1 MNFAIRLIFGLIFE
15 TGLATTYMVI
25 AGLVKEWLNHKT
37 SPVKAAHLMQYFV
50 LLYFTV
56 VYILI
61 LAIKVTGVV
70 EFSFDNTL
78 LLLIVM
84 FAMISGDSKMNFLA
98 VLTSGV
104 ITLLTL
110 GVAPRVNLRLVPIFY
125 LSTLLLLLL
134 SYLTEKRGPLLRWL
148 SFLVGGLIFWAVR
161 SMLGLVDSQRLIF
174 AASGYVVLS
183 SIIFWLLYLNEKH
196 QKISARNQH
205 DAFFDEM
212 TATKN
217 YRAFVKELDQGV
229 QAYHDHGQALGLI
242 MVDIDHFKNV
252 NDTYGHLMGNE
263 ILKEVTATLKEQ
275 AQTLTPA
282 ANVYRLGGE
291 EFALLVREQDCRKVA
306 QFAELCHT
314 SVGALHAEQP
324 NQVQVTISLGY
335 SKLRDKEPAMQ
346 FFQRVD
352 KLLYQAK
359 KQGRDVA
366 VGSCGTSVNN

>member
-1 MNFAIRLIFGLIFE
+1 MRFAIRLIFGLIFE

-25 AGLVKEWLNHKT
+25 ASLVKEWLNQKT
-37 SPVKAAHLMQYFV
+37 TPVKAARLMQYFV
-50 LLYFTV
+50 LFYFTV

-84 FAMISGDSKMNFLA
+84 FAMISSDRKMNFLA
-98 VLTSGV
+98 ALTSGA
-104 ITLLTL
+104 ITILTF
-110 GVAPRVNLRLVPIFY
+110 GVVPRVNLRLIPIFY

-148 SFLVGGLIFWAVR
+148 SFLAGGLIFWATR
-161 SMLGLVDSQRLIF
+161 SMLGLVANQRVVF
-174 AASGYVVLS
+174 AAIGYVVLA
-183 SIIFWLLYLNEKH
+183 SIIFWLLYFNERH
-196 QKISARNQH
+196 QEITARNQH

-229 QAYHDHGQALGLI
+229 QSYHAHGQTLGLI

-263 ILKEVTATLKEQ
+263 ILKEVTATLKKQ
-275 AQTLTPA
+275 AQTLTPT

-291 EFALLVREQDCRKVA
+291 EFALLVREQDCQEVS
-306 QFAELCHT
+306 QFAELCHEM
-314 SVGALHAEQP
+314 VGNLHASQP
-324 NQVQVTISLGY
+324 NQVHVTISLGY
-335 SKLRDKEPAMQ
+335 SKLREQETSMH

-359 KQGRDVA
+359 KQGRDIA
-366 VGSCGTSVNN
+366 VGSCDVSVKN